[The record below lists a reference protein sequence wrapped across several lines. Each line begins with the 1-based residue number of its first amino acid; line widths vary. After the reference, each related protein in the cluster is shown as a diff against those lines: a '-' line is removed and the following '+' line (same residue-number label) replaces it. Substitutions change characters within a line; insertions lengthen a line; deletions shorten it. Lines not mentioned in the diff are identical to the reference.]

1 MCEPAHVCNEF
12 DAYLPDRQH
21 QCIQPCTFGAELR
34 AHAQRGLQSQPAR
47 SVEQLGAAHAGPAG
61 RDESGDRNWKRFW
74 RAVSGQRE
82 GDKFEAIGHAG

>member
-1 MCEPAHVCNEF
+1 M
-12 DAYLPDRQH
+12 
-21 QCIQPCTFGAELR
+21 
-34 AHAQRGLQSQPAR
+34 QSQPAR